1 LRALSPRSGA
11 PLQTAALARRSAIIP
26 NIRTPEDIMADD
38 TLTQSANSTHSP
50 THSPHRLIASNRV
63 EGTAVYNRA
72 GEKLGR
78 IENFMVDKV
87 SGRSEYAVMS
97 FGGFLGIG
105 DDHHPIPW
113 DKLSYDTG
121 KGGYVVD
128 LDRDKLTHGPKYRA
142 GEEPAFDRDYDRRVY
157 DYYGVTYSW

>member
-1 LRALSPRSGA
+1 
-11 PLQTAALARRSAIIP
+11 
-26 NIRTPEDIMADD
+26 MADD
-38 TLTQSANSTHSP
+38 TFTRTAQDTHSP

-63 EGTAVYNRA
+63 EGTAVYDRQ

-113 DKLSYDTG
+113 NKLTYDTD

-128 LDRDKLTHGPKYRA
+128 LDRDKLKNGPKYRA

-157 DYYGVTYSW
+157 DYYGVTYTW

>member
-1 LRALSPRSGA
+1 
-11 PLQTAALARRSAIIP
+11 
-26 NIRTPEDIMADD
+26 MADD
-38 TLTQSANSTHSP
+38 TFTRAAQDTHSP

-63 EGTAVYNRA
+63 EGTAVYDRQ

-128 LDRDKLTHGPKYRA
+128 LDRDKLTSGPKYRA

-157 DYYGVTYSW
+157 DYYGVTYTW